1 MITAPTLIQIQLG
14 EHGYPIHV
22 GRGLLRE
29 SALMQAVA
37 PKGRILIVSNETV
50 ASLHLGALQASL
62 AGREVAV
69 CLLPD
74 GEAYKTLT
82 TLEQVYD
89 QLATARINRDGVIF
103 ALGGGVVGDIAGF
116 AAATWHRGIDCV
128 QVPTTLL
135 SQVDSSVG
143 GKTAVNHA
151 QGKNL
156 IGAFH
161 QPKAVI
167 ADLETLATLPDRE
180 YSAGLAEVI
189 KYGLIRDVEF
199 LVWLEN
205 TMPRLLKRDYAVLQE
220 AVSRSCAH
228 KAAIVAL
235 DEREAGVRALLNF
248 GHTFGHAIEN
258 AVGYGQ
264 CLHGEAVAIG
274 MVLAAETSE
283 RLGWIDAAS
292 VTRIRNLLSRA
303 GLPVN
308 APRIGVT
315 RARELMELD
324 KKVQAGKVRLV
335 LLKQIGDAVVTAD
348 YDNKVLDAVL
358 EERMA

>member
-1 MITAPTLIQIQLG
+1 M
-14 EHGYPIHV
+14 
-22 GRGLLRE
+22 
-29 SALMQAVA
+29 
-37 PKGRILIVSNETV
+37 
-50 ASLHLGALQASL
+50 
-62 AGREVAV
+62 
-69 CLLPD
+69 
-74 GEAYKTLT
+74 
-82 TLEQVYD
+82 
-89 QLATARINRDGVIF
+89 
-103 ALGGGVVGDIAGF
+103 
-116 AAATWHRGIDCV
+116 
-128 QVPTTLL
+128 
-135 SQVDSSVG
+135 
-143 GKTAVNHA
+143 
-151 QGKNL
+151 
-156 IGAFH
+156 
-161 QPKAVI
+161 
-167 ADLETLATLPDRE
+167 
-180 YSAGLAEVI
+180 
-189 KYGLIRDVEF
+189 
-199 LVWLEN
+199 
-205 TMPRLLKRDYAVLQE
+205 
-220 AVSRSCAH
+220 
-228 KAAIVAL
+228 

>member
-1 MITAPTLIQIQLG
+1 M
-14 EHGYPIHV
+14 
-22 GRGLLRE
+22 
-29 SALMQAVA
+29 
-37 PKGRILIVSNETV
+37 
-50 ASLHLGALQASL
+50 
-62 AGREVAV
+62 
-69 CLLPD
+69 
-74 GEAYKTLT
+74 
-82 TLEQVYD
+82 
-89 QLATARINRDGVIF
+89 
-103 ALGGGVVGDIAGF
+103 
-116 AAATWHRGIDCV
+116 
-128 QVPTTLL
+128 
-135 SQVDSSVG
+135 
-143 GKTAVNHA
+143 
-151 QGKNL
+151 
-156 IGAFH
+156 
-161 QPKAVI
+161 I